1 MPDRDEPRRRTVAAI
16 QSSYIPWKGY
26 FDIVRD
32 ADLFIFYDDVQYTK
46 NDWRNRNRIKT
57 NQGSAWITIPVR
69 ADLGQTIREVR
80 PTGSQWAQKHWKTLC
95 QYYSR
100 APHFARYRE
109 FFESIYLGSRWD
121 SLSRLNQ
128 HLITSISRDLLGITT
143 QFADSSDYPASGRR
157 LERLIEVL
165 RRADAG
171 VYVSGPS
178 ARDYIDA
185 AAFRAAGIDLVY
197 KSYDGYPEYPQFHP
211 PFEHNVSILD
221 LLFHAG
227 PEAPYYIW
235 GWRKSER
242 RAAPS

>member
-1 MPDRDEPRRRTVAAI
+1 MPGPHEPRRRTVAVI

-26 FDIVRD
+26 FDIVHD
-32 ADLFIFYDDVQYTK
+32 ADLFIFYDDAQYTK

-57 NQGSAWITIPVR
+57 SQGPAWLTIPVR
-69 ADLGQTIREVR
+69 AHLGETIREVQL
-80 PTGSQWAQKHWKTLC
+80 TGSQWAQKHWKTLC

-128 HLITSISRDLLGITT
+128 HLITRISRELLGIAT
-143 QFADSSDYPASGRR
+143 QFGDSCDYPAGGKR

-165 RRADAG
+165 RLAGAG

-185 AAFRAAGIDLVY
+185 GAFLSAGIDLVY
-197 KSYDGYPEYPQFHP
+197 KSYEGYPAYPQFHP

-227 PEAPYYIW
+227 PDAPHYIW
-235 GWRKSER
+235 GWRESER

>member
-1 MPDRDEPRRRTVAAI
+1 MPERNESRRRAVAVI

-26 FDIVRD
+26 FDIIHD
-32 ADLFIFYDDVQYTK
+32 ADLFIFYDDAQYTK

-57 NQGSAWITIPVR
+57 GEGTAWLTIPVQ
-69 ADLGQTIREVR
+69 AHLGQTIREVR
-80 PTGSQWAQKHWKTLC
+80 PADSLWAKKHWKTLSQC
-95 QYYSR
+95 YSR
-100 APHFARYRE
+100 APHFGRYRE
-109 FFESIYLGSRWD
+109 FFESVYLGSRWD
-121 SLSRLNQ
+121 SLSSLNQ
-128 HLITSISRDLLGITT
+128 HLIKCIARDLLGIATE
-143 QFADSSDYPASGRR
+143 FADSRDYPADGRR

-185 AAFRAAGIDLVY
+185 DAFRAAGIDLVY
-197 KSYDGYPEYPQFHP
+197 KSYDGYPVYPQFHP

-227 PEAPYYIW
+227 PDAPYYIW
-235 GWRKSER
+235 GWRESER